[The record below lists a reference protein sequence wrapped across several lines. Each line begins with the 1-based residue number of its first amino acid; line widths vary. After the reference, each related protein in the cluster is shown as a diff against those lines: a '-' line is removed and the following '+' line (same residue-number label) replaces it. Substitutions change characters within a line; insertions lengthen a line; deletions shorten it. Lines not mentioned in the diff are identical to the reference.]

1 MISLVWDKFGSIESR
16 GKCATKVLTFTDSVD
31 RHGYVLWKTFSN
43 IVSTVAT
50 FYYACDICPGLFI
63 YFNAPCPRTEYDKAH
78 IQMYGH
84 HMGRGST

>member
-1 MISLVWDKFGSIESR
+1 MAGTKGLHKVDVAWEEQANGPEGAYCRVDMFY
-16 GKCATKVLTFTDSVD
+16 GKLSV
-31 RHGYVLWKTFSN
+31 TS
-43 IVSTVAT
+43 SVAT

-84 HMGRGST
+84 HMGRRST